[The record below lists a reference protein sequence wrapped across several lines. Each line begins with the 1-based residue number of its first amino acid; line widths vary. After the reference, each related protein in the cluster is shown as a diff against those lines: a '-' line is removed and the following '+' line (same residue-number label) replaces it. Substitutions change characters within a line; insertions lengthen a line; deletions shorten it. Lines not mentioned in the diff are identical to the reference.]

1 MATFMANE
9 IKVNKYY
16 RERERQRVQQRLS
29 KIVFPLKDKKYRV
42 FEDIL
47 SGT

>member
-16 RERERQRVQQRLS
+16 RERDRERPRVQQRLS
-29 KIVFPLKDKKYRV
+29 KIVFPLKDKK
-42 FEDIL
+42 IQ
-47 SGT
+47 GI